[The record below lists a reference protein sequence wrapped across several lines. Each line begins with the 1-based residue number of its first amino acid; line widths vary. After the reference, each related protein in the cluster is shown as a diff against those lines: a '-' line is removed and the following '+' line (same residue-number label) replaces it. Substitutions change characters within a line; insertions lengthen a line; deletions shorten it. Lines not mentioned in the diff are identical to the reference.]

1 MFPVEAFRSTVA
13 KIVEIFKK
21 HSIPFHLT
29 GGVTS
34 TAYGEPRMT
43 QDIDIVIGNEA
54 VTGCLD
60 SFLESLSKSDFMK
73 SDAAIRKAVEGK
85 TMFQLLD
92 DVESLKLDIY
102 PRELVTGELQRS
114 EQLEVFDS
122 MLLPIVSRADA
133 AVSKLI
139 WISKGSHKSRRD
151 LRRIWETC
159 NQEEQRFI
167 SDLAD
172 SMNLSNLLTEV
183 IESPDEIDG

>member
-1 MFPVEAFRSTVA
+1 
-13 KIVEIFKK
+13 
-21 HSIPFHLT
+21 
-29 GGVTS
+29 
-34 TAYGEPRMT
+34 MT

-102 PRELVTGELQRS
+102 PRELVAGELQRS
-114 EQLEVFDS
+114 EQLEVFEGII
-122 MLLPIVSRADA
+122 LPIVSRADA

-139 WISKGSHKSRRD
+139 WISKGSNKSRRD